1 MKKEIAFSIALVLIA
16 VVSRLVSH
24 EWNFTAMGAVAVIAG
39 FLISSR
45 PLALATVLSSLLISD
60 YFIRFHNTMIA
71 VYLGYALMA
80 LIGIFMAANKSFGR
94 IVATSFI
101 GSVTFFVVSN
111 LGVWFEG
118 QLYPQTLTGLIT
130 CFEMAVPFFRNEMI
144 STLVLAP
151 ALYYS
156 FNALAKTVTAE
167 QSA

>member
-1 MKKEIAFSIALVLIA
+1 MKKEIVFAVTLALIA

-45 PLALATVLSSLLISD
+45 PLALGTVLGSLLISD
-60 YFIRFHNTMIA
+60 YFIQFHNTMIA

-80 LIGIFMAANKSFGR
+80 LIGIFIASNKFSR
-94 IVATSFI
+94 IIATSFI

-118 QLYPQTLTGLIT
+118 QLYPQTFQGLVS
-130 CFEMAVPFFRNEMI
+130 CFEMAVPFFKNEMI
-144 STLVLAP
+144 STMVLVP
-151 ALYYS
+151 ALFYS
-156 FNALAKTVTAE
+156 FNAVAKSVAVE

>member
-1 MKKEIAFSIALVLIA
+1 MKKEIVFAVALALIA
-16 VVSRLVSH
+16 VISRLVSH

-45 PLALATVLSSLLISD
+45 PLALGTVLGSLLISD
-60 YFIRFHNTMIA
+60 YFIQFHNTMIA

-80 LIGIFMAANKSFGR
+80 LIGIFMASNKFSR
-94 IVATSFI
+94 IIVTSFI

-118 QLYPQTLTGLIT
+118 QLYPQTFQGLVS
-130 CFEMAVPFFRNEMI
+130 CFEMAVPFFKNEMI
-144 STLVLAP
+144 STMILAP

-156 FNALAKTVTAE
+156 FNALAKTVAAE